1 MHAIVLI
8 VCKTSGKGTVIQI
21 IAQYFTIFEKI
32 NKYFHSW
39 FVFKATFILSL
50 VA

>member
-21 IAQYFTIFEKI
+21 IAQYFTILEKI
-32 NKYFHSW
+32 NKYFTVGLCLKPHL
-39 FVFKATFILSL
+39 FSL
-50 VA
+50 